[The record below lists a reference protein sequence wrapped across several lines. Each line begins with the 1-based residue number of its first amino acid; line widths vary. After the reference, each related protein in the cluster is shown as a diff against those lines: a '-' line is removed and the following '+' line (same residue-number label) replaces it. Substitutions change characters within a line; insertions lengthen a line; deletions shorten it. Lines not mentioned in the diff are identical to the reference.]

1 MVRKKKLK
9 KSDINKNNSIE
20 ISGSINKLKSQEA
33 KYTLFLVMFFMI
45 IFCIIG
51 YNTLSFNDKVMIY
64 GKSNDTSDD
73 YISSK
78 SELVTLTEN
87 NVLSDEAG
95 LLSKNIN
102 VEIENGSDFELNYR
116 IVFKQDDNIVLSC
129 GCLDKKMDSSLIK
142 FSIDGEKIQQLD
154 GEMVITEG
162 RLEPSKNIVIPVKMW
177 VSEEASNKDLHFHGH
192 FVLEEL

>member
-1 MVRKKKLK
+1 MARKKRLK

-20 ISGSINKLKSQEA
+20 ISGSINRLKSQES
-33 KYTLFLVMFFMI
+33 KYTLFLVIFFMI

-64 GKSNDTSDD
+64 GKSDD
-73 YISSK
+73 ISTDYVSSK

-116 IVFKQDDNIVLSC
+116 IIFKQDDNIVLSC
-129 GCLDKKMDSSLIK
+129 GCLDKKIDSSLIK
-142 FSIDGEKIQQLD
+142 FSIDGEKIQQLN

-162 RLEPSKNIVIPVKMW
+162 SLEPSKNIVIPVKMW
-177 VSEEASNKDLHFHGH
+177 VSEEVSNKDLHFHGH
-192 FVLEEL
+192 FVLEEK